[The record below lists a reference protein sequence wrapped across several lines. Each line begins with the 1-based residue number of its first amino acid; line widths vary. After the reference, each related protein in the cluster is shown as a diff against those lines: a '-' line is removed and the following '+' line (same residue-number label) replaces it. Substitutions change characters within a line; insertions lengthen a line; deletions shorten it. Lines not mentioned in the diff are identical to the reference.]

1 MSDAATLKVA
11 TPGDREIVLTRAFN
25 APRQLVFDAFTKP
38 ELLKRWLFG
47 LPGWSLAVC
56 EIDLTVGGSWRYV
69 WRGPDGAE
77 MGMTSVLLEI
87 DPPERIVTREKWD
100 QAWYPGEAVGTIV
113 LIEKD
118 GKTTLTHTLR
128 YPTPEGRDIALQS
141 AVEGMEM
148 GYGRLDQLFSSPEFG
163 Q

>member
-11 TPGDREIVLTRAFN
+11 TRGDREIVLTRSFN
-25 APRQLVFDAFTKP
+25 APRRLVFDAFTKP

-69 WRGPDGAE
+69 WRGPDGEE

-87 DPPERIVTREKWD
+87 DPPERIVSREKWD

-118 GKTTLTHTLR
+118 GKTMLTQTLL
-128 YPTPEGRDIALQS
+128 YPTPEGRDTALQS
-141 AVEGMEM
+141 AVDGMEM
-148 GYGRLDQLFSSPEFG
+148 GYGRLDQLLSSPEFDA
-163 Q
+163 